1 MGYLLA
7 REEPRPCPCPYST
20 EHPFRCQ
27 GGSGAMPN
35 RRAFLA
41 AGTSSGSIAGPI
53 PGGMLLMTP
62 APPTATWNGRHW
74 RAAANTGVVR
84 IRAVGGDYKRPADFR
99 PAGVLPKQTDAIGGA
114 GVWSPRSRKRSLSSP
129 VAVRKNVTDVTR
141 HAVCALRSGPPPRG
155 TQYCQS
161 ASDTSPEVAK
171 SKSVARSGPRAVQR
185 RVDSSGCETRPVTG
199 RSNR

>member
-1 MGYLLA
+1 
-7 REEPRPCPCPYST
+7 
-20 EHPFRCQ
+20 
-27 GGSGAMPN
+27 MPN
-35 RRAFLA
+35 RRAFLP

-84 IRAVGGDYKRPADFR
+84 IRAVGGDYKRRADFR
-99 PAGVLPKQTDAIGGA
+99 PAGVLPKQTDAIGGD

-141 HAVCALRSGPPPRG
+141 HVVCALRSGPPPRG

-161 ASDTSPEVAK
+161 ASDTSTWAGKPM
-171 SKSVARSGPRAVQR
+171 SVARVGPPHRTTRSSRPGPPVR
-185 RVDSSGCETRPVTG
+185 LSRVVVSAGGPG
-199 RSNR
+199 G

>member
-1 MGYLLA
+1 
-7 REEPRPCPCPYST
+7 
-20 EHPFRCQ
+20 
-27 GGSGAMPN
+27 MPN
-35 RRAFLA
+35 RRAFLP

-53 PGGMLLMTP
+53 PGGLLLMTP

-84 IRAVGGDYKRPADFR
+84 IRAVGGDYKRRADFR

-114 GVWSPRSRKRSLSSP
+114 GVWSPRSRKRSRSSP

-161 ASDTSPEVAK
+161 ASDTSTEVSA
-171 SKSVARSGPRAVQR
+171 GPCGAAMRAALSR
-185 RVDSSGCETRPVTG
+185 TTWPSRRPVWHRLG
-199 RSNR
+199 AIPERMRSAATASIFLFFCHPRPVNGYSPG